1 MLGAGW
7 DCRLGDVRWL
17 RHHRN
22 SLGEGYMCVAPPL
35 SCRVEISGS
44 EWGVCNPSMTCW
56 LWSSGKWSVP
66 GDRADRSQAS
76 VLVKAGSEEQT
87 VSCSD
92 VCECCPPCSG
102 PSSGA
107 TSDLHSGAYIFSSCS
122 PLPWG
127 WDREP
132 KENCQTRLDGLRAWT
147 AKGGRMAFFLRSP
160 SRPQMEGGGDLHV
173 LQSVPVHG
181 RLRIQTSV
189 TFPLARAVG
198 KLLGCGFLKGAVE
211 ML

>member
-1 MLGAGW
+1 MASGPDASSEVACLPSLVTPHTGPMLLPTILLAAGQCSALLSPEPGPQLGAGW
-7 DCRLGDVRWL
+7 DCRLDDIRWL

-22 SLGEGYMCVAPPL
+22 SLGEGCTCVAPPL

-44 EWGVCNPSMTCW
+44 EWGACNPSMTCW

-102 PSSGA
+102 RPLGPHLTFTVGLTFFHPAPRCHGA
-107 TSDLHSGAYIFSSCS
+107 GTGNQRRTVRR
-122 PLPWG
+122 G
-127 WDREP
+127 
-132 KENCQTRLDGLRAWT
+132 
-147 AKGGRMAFFLRSP
+147 
-160 SRPQMEGGGDLHV
+160 
-173 LQSVPVHG
+173 
-181 RLRIQTSV
+181 
-189 TFPLARAVG
+189 
-198 KLLGCGFLKGAVE
+198 
-211 ML
+211 